1 MILLFTNCEINPM
14 TSTLIINAKLVNEGL
29 ITEEDI
35 FIRNGLIEHIG
46 KNLQHLT
53 ADNVIDAKNLHMLPG
68 MIDDQVHFREPGL
81 MHKGDIA
88 SESRAAVAG
97 GITSYMEMPNVSP
110 PSTNAIELD
119 KKFALASQKSL
130 ANYSFYLGATNNNL
144 EDIKRVNKNKI
155 CGVKVF
161 MGASTGNLLV
171 DDPNALDAIFAN
183 CPIMIATHC
192 EEPHII
198 RRNEATYRKLYGESV
213 PIHLHPTIRSTAA
226 CYASTAYA
234 INLAKKHHSD
244 LHVLHISTHKELAL
258 FSQGDIRHKKI
269 TAEACAHFLWFSE
282 EDYKTQGTLIKCNP
296 AIKRTQDRAALISA
310 INNDVI
316 DIIATDHA
324 PHTLGEKQQP
334 YFKAP
339 AGLPLV
345 QHALLSLLT
354 KVNDGV
360 FTLEKIVEKTAHN
373 PAIRYKVAKR
383 GFIKEG
389 FYADL
394 VLVDMNSNTFVD
406 KASLLYKCQWSPFE
420 GQTFTAKIMTTLVN
434 GVNVYDAN
442 NHEQKNRQAP
452 IASLSLEFNRD

>member
-1 MILLFTNCEINPM
+1 M
-14 TSTLIINAKLVNEGL
+14 TTTLILNAKIVNEGST
-29 ITEEDI
+29 TEQDI
-35 FIRNGLIEHIG
+35 FIRNGMIECIA
-46 KNLQHLT
+46 KNLQHLA
-53 ADNVIDAKNLHMLPG
+53 ADDIIDAKNLYLLPG

-97 GITSYMEMPNVSP
+97 GITSYMEMPNVNP

-119 KKFALASQKSL
+119 KKFALAAQKSL
-130 ANYSFYLGATNNNL
+130 ANYSFYLGATNNNI
-144 EDIKRVNKNKI
+144 EDIKRVDKNKI

-171 DDPNALDAIFAN
+171 DDHCALDAIFES
-183 CPIMIATHC
+183 CPILIATHC
-192 EEPHII
+192 EDPHII
-198 RRNEATYRKLYGESV
+198 LRNEATYRKLYGESI
-213 PIHLHPTIRSTAA
+213 PLHLHPTIRSEAA

-234 INLAKKHHSD
+234 INLAKKHQSD

-269 TAEACAHFLWFSE
+269 TAEACAHFLWFSD
-282 EDYKTQGTLIKCNP
+282 EDYKTQGALIKCNP

-324 PHTLGEKQQP
+324 PHTLEEKQQS

-339 AGLPLV
+339 SGLPLV

-389 FYADL
+389 FYADV
-394 VLVDMNSNTFVD
+394 VLVDMNNSTFVD

-420 GQTFTAKIMTTLVN
+420 GQTFTAKVISTFVN
-434 GVNVYDAN
+434 GVKVYDAVVGGD
-442 NHEQKNRQAP
+442 QKIQHVP
-452 IASLSLEFNRD
+452 IASRALEFCRD

>member
-1 MILLFTNCEINPM
+1 M
-14 TSTLIINAKLVNEGL
+14 TCTLIINAKIVNEGL
-29 ITEEDI
+29 ITEQDI

-46 KNLQHLT
+46 KNLQHLA
-53 ADNVIDAKNLHMLPG
+53 ADNIIDAKNLHLLPG
-68 MIDDQVHFREPGL
+68 MIDDQVHFRELGL

-110 PSTNAIELD
+110 PSTNAMELD
-119 KKFALASQKSL
+119 KKFALAAQKSA
-130 ANYSFYLGATNNNL
+130 ANYSFYLGATNSNL
-144 EDIKRVNKNKI
+144 EDIKRVDKYRV

-171 DDPNALDAIFAN
+171 DDHNALDSIFEN
-183 CPIMIATHC
+183 CPILIATHC
-192 EEPHII
+192 ENTSII
-198 RRNEATYRKLYGESV
+198 RAIEEKYRIGYGENV
-213 PIHLHPTIRSTAA
+213 PIQLHPIIRSENA

-234 INLAKKHHSD
+234 INLAKKHQSD
-244 LHVLHISTHKELAL
+244 LHVLHISTEKELAL
-258 FSQGDIRHKKI
+258 FNQGDIRHKKI

-282 EDYKTQGTLIKCNP
+282 EDYTTRGTLIKCNP
-296 AIKRTQDRAALISA
+296 AIKRTQDRTALINA
-310 INNDVI
+310 INNNVV

-324 PHTLGEKQQP
+324 PHTFEEKQQT

-345 QHALLSLLT
+345 QHALPSLLT
-354 KVNDGV
+354 KVNEGV
-360 FTLEKIVEKTAHN
+360 FTLEKVVEKVAHN
-373 PAIRYKVAKR
+373 PAIRYKIAKR

-389 FYADL
+389 FYADV
-394 VLVDMNSNTFVD
+394 VLVDMNKPTIVD

-442 NHEQKNRQAP
+442 NDNQKNRQAP
-452 IASLSLEFNRD
+452 IASRALEFNRD

>member
-1 MILLFTNCEINPM
+1 M

-46 KNLQHLT
+46 KNLQHLA
-53 ADNVIDAKNLHMLPG
+53 ADNIIDAKNLHILPG

-110 PSTNAIELD
+110 PSTNATELD

-144 EDIKRVNKNKI
+144 EDIKRVDKHKV

-183 CPIMIATHC
+183 CPILIAAHC

-198 RRNEATYRKLYGESV
+198 RRNEETYRKLYGENV
-213 PIHLHPTIRSTAA
+213 PLHLHPTIRSEDA

-234 INLAKKHHSD
+234 INLAKKNQSD
-244 LHVLHISTHKELAL
+244 LHVLHISTEKELAL
-258 FSQGDIRHKKI
+258 FNQGDIRHKKI

-282 EDYKTQGTLIKCNP
+282 EDYATHGTLIKCNP
-296 AIKRTQDRAALISA
+296 AIKRTQDRSALINA
-310 INNDVI
+310 INTNVI

-324 PHTLGEKQQP
+324 PHTLEEKQQT

-345 QHALLSLLT
+345 QHALPSLLT
-354 KVNDGV
+354 KVNEGV
-360 FTLEKIVEKTAHN
+360 FTLEKMVEKVAHN
-373 PAIRYKVAKR
+373 PAIRYKVNKR

-394 VLVDMNSNTFVD
+394 VLVDMNSTTFVN

-420 GQTFTAKIMTTLVN
+420 EQTFSAKIIRTLVN
-434 GVNVYDAN
+434 GVIVYDAHN
-442 NHEQKNRQAP
+442 NDQKNHQVP
-452 IASLSLEFNRD
+452 IVSRALEFCRD

>member
-1 MILLFTNCEINPM
+1 MAT
-14 TSTLIINAKLVNEGL
+14 TLILNAKTVNEGL
-29 ITEEDI
+29 ILEQDV
-35 FIRNGLIEHIG
+35 FIREGLIEKIS
-46 KNLQHLT
+46 KNLQHLS
-53 ADNVIDAKNLHMLPG
+53 ADHIIDAKNLYLLPG

-81 MHKGDIA
+81 IHKGDIA

-97 GITSYMEMPNVSP
+97 GITSYMEMPNVNP
-110 PSTNAIELD
+110 PTTNAMELD
-119 KKFALASQKSL
+119 KKFALAAQKSA

-144 EDIKRVNKNKI
+144 EDIKRVDKHKI

-171 DDPNALDAIFAN
+171 DDHKALDAIFEN
-183 CPIMIATHC
+183 CPILIATHC
-192 EEPHII
+192 EDTAII
-198 RRNEATYRKLYGESV
+198 RANEEKYRTGYGENV
-213 PIHLHPTIRSTAA
+213 PIELHPIIRSENA

-234 INLAKKHHSD
+234 ISLAKYHQSD
-244 LHVLHISTHKELAL
+244 LHVLHISTEKELAL
-258 FSQGDIRHKKI
+258 FNPGDIRHKKI

-282 EDYKTQGTLIKCNP
+282 EDYATHGTLIKCNP
-296 AIKRTQDRAALISA
+296 AIKRPQDRTALINA
-310 INNDVI
+310 INNNVI

-324 PHTLGEKQQP
+324 PHTLEEKQQT

-339 AGLPLV
+339 AGLTLV
-345 QHALLSLLT
+345 QHALPSLLT
-354 KVNDGV
+354 KVNEGV
-360 FTLEKIVEKTAHN
+360 FSLEKVVEKSSHN

-394 VLVDMNSNTFVD
+394 VLVDMNSNSFVD

-420 GQTFTAKIMTTLVN
+420 GKTFTAKIMTTFVN

-442 NHEQKNRQAP
+442 NDNPKNSQAP
-452 IASLSLEFNRD
+452 IASRALEFNRD